1 MDNENLESNLR
12 RVNDT
17 INAFTAE
24 AMQKINKLE
33 DDLKALSE
41 RLELLEKNSG
51 G

>member
-1 MDNENLESNLR
+1 MDNENLERNLR

-17 INAFTAE
+17 LNAFKAE
-24 AMQKINKLE
+24 AMQKINELE
-33 DDLKALSE
+33 DELKALSE